1 MIIQEQFF
9 KLIPVD
15 DNSIFFDLELL
26 YTINKGKS
34 NERKEFKNVA
44 YGITIETAIKKI
56 ANYLINCKHKDEAIK
71 LRDYFKEYKS
81 NIDELTKSL
90 R

>member
-56 ANYLINCKHKDEAIK
+56 ANYLINCKYKDEAIK

-81 NIDELTKSL
+81 NIDELTKSI